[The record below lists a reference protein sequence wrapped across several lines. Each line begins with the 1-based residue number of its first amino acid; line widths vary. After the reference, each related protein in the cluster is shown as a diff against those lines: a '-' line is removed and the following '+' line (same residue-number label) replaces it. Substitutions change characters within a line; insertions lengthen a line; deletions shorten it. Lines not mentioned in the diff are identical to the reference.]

1 MLQLQIHI
9 NNNQEKLG
17 DIIVQQYNIKQSKEA
32 KETEIG
38 ELKERLQDI
47 IQKQNFAIEN
57 DRFEEA
63 DELEKAT
70 EEVRMQ
76 VSRDSSL
83 PFLINYFKIK
93 RSKH

>member
-83 PFLINYFKIK
+83 PSLINYFKIK